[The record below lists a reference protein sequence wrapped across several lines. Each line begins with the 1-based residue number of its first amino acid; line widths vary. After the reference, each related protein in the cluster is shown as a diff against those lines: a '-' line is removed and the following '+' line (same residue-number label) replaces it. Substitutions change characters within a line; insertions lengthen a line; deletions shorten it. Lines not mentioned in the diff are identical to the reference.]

1 MEKYLAD
8 RSYALICRMCQ
19 VQAFPSRLH
28 AKGFPAIGK
37 YEPKT
42 PPRTAGVTKCVIGFG
57 RCSGFV
63 RHFCRES
70 PTRTARRPVARAF
83 LALGLRKA
91 ELDSRMLRSL
101 SPAAFSILSPGARYI
116 SGRIQYPGN
125 SSLFFPFSLVFRRVA
140 GIAARQGFPF
150 ARIGN
155 RTLRTGR
162 SLRSDAESARNAGS
176 CPVGRPVPE
185 LPPRRRHP
193 IPLGWMRQSYV
204 SLCGGHTRP
213 GVAIS
218 PSRGLRPQTGFR
230 PRGLRRRE
238 ETRARNPEASETRKP
253 VRQGI
258 WLRTETACVP
268 CLQ

>member
-8 RSYALICRMCQ
+8 RSYALIYRMCQ
-19 VQAFPSRLH
+19 VQVFSSRLH
-28 AKGFPAIGK
+28 ARGFPAIGK

-42 PPRTAGVTKCVIGFG
+42 PPRTAGVTKYVIGFG
-57 RCSGFV
+57 RCSGLA
-63 RHFCRES
+63 RRFCRER
-70 PTRTARRPVARAF
+70 PTRTARRPVARASS
-83 LALGLRKA
+83 LSGSARP
-91 ELDSRMLRSL
+91 SRTRGRSDL
-101 SPAAFSILSPGARYI
+101 SPAAFPVLSPGTRYI

-125 SSLFFPFSLVFRRVA
+125 SSLFFSLVFRRVA
-140 GIAARQGFPF
+140 GIAARRGFPF

-185 LPPRRRHP
+185 LSPRRRHP
-193 IPLGWMRQSYV
+193 IPLGWMRQSYI
-204 SLCGGHTRP
+204 SLCGEHTRP

-218 PSRGLRPQTGFR
+218 PNRGLRLTDRVSDRFR
-230 PRGLRRRE
+230 PRGLCRRKKA
-238 ETRARNPEASETRKP
+238 RARKP

-258 WLRTETACVP
+258 
-268 CLQ
+268 

>member
-8 RSYALICRMCQ
+8 RLYALIYRMCQ
-19 VQAFPSRLH
+19 VQAFSSRLH
-28 AKGFPAIGK
+28 ARGFPAIGK

-42 PPRTAGVTKCVIGFG
+42 PPRTAGVTKYVIGFG
-57 RCSGFV
+57 RYSGFV
-63 RHFCRES
+63 RHFCREGPILRNPETGRTS
-70 PTRTARRPVARAF
+70 FPRSRTR
-83 LALGLRKA
+83 G
-91 ELDSRMLRSL
+91 RSAL
-101 SPAAFSILSPGARYI
+101 SPAAFPVLSPGTRYI

-125 SSLFFPFSLVFRRVA
+125 SSLFFSLVFRRVA
-140 GIAARQGFPF
+140 GIAARRGFPF

-193 IPLGWMRQSYV
+193 IPLGRIRQSYI
-204 SLCGGHTRP
+204 SLCGEHTRP

-218 PSRGLRPQTGFR
+218 PSRGLRLTDRVSDRFR
-230 PRGLRRRE
+230 PRGLCRRKKA
-238 ETRARNPEASETRKP
+238 RARKP

-258 WLRTETACVP
+258 
-268 CLQ
+268 

>member
-8 RSYALICRMCQ
+8 RLYALIYRMCQ
-19 VQAFPSRLH
+19 VQAFSSRLH
-28 AKGFPAIGK
+28 ARGFPAIGK

-42 PPRTAGVTKCVIGFG
+42 PPRTAGVTKYVIGFG
-57 RCSGFV
+57 RCSGLA
-63 RHFCRES
+63 RRFC
-70 PTRTARRPVARAF
+70 RRPVARASS
-83 LALGLRKA
+83 LSGSARP
-91 ELDSRMLRSL
+91 SRTRGRSAL
-101 SPAAFSILSPGARYI
+101 SPAAFPVLSPGTRYI

-125 SSLFFPFSLVFRRVA
+125 SSLFFSLVFRRVA
-140 GIAARQGFPF
+140 GIAARRGFPF

-193 IPLGWMRQSYV
+193 IPLGWMRQSYI
-204 SLCGGHTRP
+204 SLCGEHTRP

-218 PSRGLRPQTGFR
+218 PSRGLRLTDRVSDRFR
-230 PRGLRRRE
+230 PRGLCRRKKA
-238 ETRARNPEASETRKP
+238 RARKP

-258 WLRTETACVP
+258 
-268 CLQ
+268 

>member
-8 RSYALICRMCQ
+8 RLYALIYRMCQ
-19 VQAFPSRLH
+19 VQAFSSRLH
-28 AKGFPAIGK
+28 ARGFPAIGK

-57 RCSGFV
+57 RYSGFV
-63 RHFCRES
+63 RHFCREGPILRNPETGRTS
-70 PTRTARRPVARAF
+70 FPRSRTR
-83 LALGLRKA
+83 G
-91 ELDSRMLRSL
+91 RSAL
-101 SPAAFSILSPGARYI
+101 SPAAFPVLSPGTRYI

-125 SSLFFPFSLVFRRVA
+125 SSLFFSLVFRRVA
-140 GIAARQGFPF
+140 GIAARRGFPF

-193 IPLGWMRQSYV
+193 IPLGWMRQSYI
-204 SLCGGHTRP
+204 SLCGEHTRP

-218 PSRGLRPQTGFR
+218 PSRGLRLTDRVSDRFR
-230 PRGLRRRE
+230 PRGLCRRKKA
-238 ETRARNPEASETRKP
+238 RARKP

-258 WLRTETACVP
+258 
-268 CLQ
+268 